1 MSESVLFPSA
11 EQRRDWGEALT
22 ALLAEAELRV
32 VEGPV
37 TPRFNRDQFVEELAA
52 FDFTRPVPFD
62 DLMAWTVA
70 QLEHGVTHMTH
81 PRYLG
86 LFNPAPSFP
95 AQCADR
101 IAASFNP
108 QLASQTT
115 SPVAVAI
122 EAHVI
127 RAVAQRA
134 ALPRHSV
141 GHFTSGGS
149 EANGTALI
157 CALTRTEPGFA
168 AQGSRAYSGT
178 PVFYVSQDCH
188 LAWVKLAHMSGIG
201 RDAVHFIP
209 TDGMGRMRAD
219 ALADMIAD
227 DRRAGC
233 VPVMVVATA
242 GTTVAGMIDPLEAS
256 AKIARAAGLWFH
268 VDAAWGGGAIASNRL
283 RPLLA
288 GIEIADSI
296 TIDAHKWF
304 ATTMGSGMFLTP
316 HAEILAN
323 AFAVATSFMPSQAAA
338 LDPYMTSAQW
348 SRRFMGL
355 RLFLSLAAGG
365 WAAHAAH
372 VEHSVDLAQELAARA
387 NAIGWSVVNEP
398 KLGVVCLTP
407 PTGSPPVRDIID
419 RVLRD
424 GTAWLSAAKFA
435 GHDVVRACVT
445 HGETSSTDIAIAIE
459 ALEEARLGLRAH
471 TAKREPALV

>member
-1 MSESVLFPSA
+1 
-11 EQRRDWGEALT
+11 
-22 ALLAEAELRV
+22 
-32 VEGPV
+32 
-37 TPRFNRDQFVEELAA
+37 
-52 FDFTRPVPFD
+52 
-62 DLMAWTVA
+62 LMAWTVA

-122 EAHVI
+122 EAHVV
-127 RAVAQRA
+127 RAVARRA
-134 ALPRHSV
+134 GLPAQAT

-157 CALTRTEPGFA
+157 CALTRAEPGFA
-168 AQGSRAYSGT
+168 ATGSRAFRGT

-201 RDAVHFIP
+201 RDAVHFIA
-209 TDGMGRMRAD
+209 TDHMGRMSSD
-219 ALADMIAD
+219 ALAAAIAA
-227 DRRAGC
+227 DRRAGN

-242 GTTVAGMIDPLEAS
+242 GTTAAGMIDPLKPCA
-256 AKIARAAGLWFH
+256 AIAEREGLWFH
-268 VDAAWGGGAIASNRL
+268 VDAAWGGGAIASDRL

-288 GIEIADSI
+288 GIEAADSI

-304 ATTMGSGMFLTP
+304 ATTMGSGMFLTR
-316 HAEILAN
+316 HAEALAR
-323 AFAVATSFMPSQAAA
+323 AFSVAANFMPSQAAE

-348 SRRFMGL
+348 SRRFIGL

-372 VEHSVDLAQELAARA
+372 VEHAADMAHELAGRA
-387 NAIGWSVVNEP
+387 IIRGWTVMNDP
-398 KLGVVCLTP
+398 KLGVVCLVP
-407 PTGSPPVRDIID
+407 PAGSPPVHDIVEQ
-419 RVLRD
+419 VLRR
-424 GTAWLSAAKFA
+424 GSVWLSVAKFA

-445 HGETSSTDIAIAIE
+445 HGETLREDVAVAIGV
-459 ALEEARLGLRAH
+459 LEDVRSGLLNRA
-471 TAKREPALV
+471 APREPALV

>member
-1 MSESVLFPSA
+1 MSASALFPSA

-32 VEGPV
+32 AEGPV
-37 TPRFNRDQFVEELAA
+37 TPRFDRHRFADELAA
-52 FDFTRPVPFD
+52 FDFARPVPFD

-127 RAVAQRA
+127 RAVADRA
-134 ALPRHSV
+134 GLPPHSV

-157 CALTRTEPGFA
+157 CALTRAEPRFA
-168 AQGSRAYSGT
+168 AQGSRAFRGA
-178 PVFYVSQDCH
+178 PVFYVSQDSH

-219 ALADMIAD
+219 ALAETIAA

-233 VPVMVVATA
+233 VPVMAVATA
-242 GTTVAGMIDPLEAS
+242 GTTAAGMIDPLEAS
-256 AKIARAAGLWFH
+256 ATIAREAGLWFH
-268 VDAAWGGGAIASNRL
+268 VDAAWGGGAIASDRL

-288 GIEIADSI
+288 GIGVADSI

-316 HAEILAN
+316 HAAVLAN
-323 AFAVATSFMPSQAAA
+323 AYAVATTFMPSQAAE

-348 SRRFMGL
+348 SRRFIGL
-355 RLFLSLAAGG
+355 RLFLSLAGGG

-372 VEHSVDLAQELAARA
+372 VEHSVDLAQEFAALASARD
-387 NAIGWSVVNEP
+387 WSVINEP

-407 PTGSPPVRDIID
+407 PAGSPPVRDIVD

-435 GHDVVRACVT
+435 GSDVVRACIT
-445 HGETSSTDIAIAIE
+445 HGETSSADIAIAID
-459 ALEEARLGLRAH
+459 ALEDARLGLLERA
-471 TAKREPALV
+471 AARKPALV

>member
-1 MSESVLFPSA
+1 MSNTILFPSP
-11 EQRRDWGEALT
+11 EQRRGWGEALT

-32 VEGPV
+32 GDGPV
-37 TPRFNRDQFVEELAA
+37 PPRFDRTRFADELAA
-52 FDFTRPVPFD
+52 FDFAQPVPFEE
-62 DLMAWTVA
+62 LMAWTVA

-101 IAASFNP
+101 ISASFNP

-127 RAVAQRA
+127 RGVARRA
-134 ALPRHSV
+134 GLPVQSV

-157 CALTRTEPGFA
+157 CALTRAEPGFA
-168 AQGSRAYSGT
+168 TRGSRAFRGA
-178 PVFYVSQDCH
+178 PVFYVSEDCH

-209 TDGMGRMRAD
+209 TDNMGRMRSD
-219 ALADMIAD
+219 ALAATIAT
-227 DRRAGC
+227 DRRAGSM
-233 VPVMVVATA
+233 PVMVVATA
-242 GTTVAGMIDPLEAS
+242 GTTAAGMIDPVTPCAM
-256 AKIARAAGLWFH
+256 IAQREGLWFH
-268 VDAAWGGGAIASNRL
+268 VDAAWAGGAIASDRL

-288 GIEIADSI
+288 GIEAADSI

-304 ATTMGSGMFLTP
+304 ATTMGSGMFLTR
-316 HAEILAN
+316 HAEALAN
-323 AFAVATSFMPSQAAA
+323 AFAVATTFMPSQAAE

-348 SRRFMGL
+348 SRRFTGL

-372 VEHSVDLAQELAARA
+372 VEHSVDLAHELAGRA
-387 NAIGWSVVNEP
+387 ILRGWNVVNEP
-398 KLGVVCLTP
+398 KLAVVCLAP
-407 PTGSPPVRDIID
+407 PDGSPPVRDIVAH
-419 RVLRD
+419 VLRD
-424 GTAWLSAAKFA
+424 GSAWLSAAKFA
-435 GHDVVRACVT
+435 GRDVVRACVT
-445 HGETSSTDIAIAIE
+445 HGETSGADIAIAIA
-459 ALEEARLGLRAH
+459 ALEKARLDLLERA
-471 TAKREPALV
+471 KPREPALA

>member
-1 MSESVLFPSA
+1 MSENVFFPTA
-11 EQRRDWGEALT
+11 EQRRDWNEALT

-32 VEGPV
+32 ADGPV
-37 TPRFNRDQFVEELAA
+37 TPRFHRAQFVEELAA
-52 FDFTRPVPFD
+52 FDFAQPMPLD

-134 ALPRHSV
+134 GLPANAV

-157 CALTRTEPGFA
+157 CALTRATPGFA
-168 AQGSRAYSGT
+168 AQGSRAFAGA
-178 PVFYVSQDCH
+178 PVFYVSEDSH

-209 TDGMGRMRAD
+209 TDGTGRMRVD
-219 ALADMIAD
+219 ALAERIAA

-233 VPVMVVATA
+233 VSVMVVATA
-242 GTTVAGMIDPLEAS
+242 GTTAAGMIDPLHAS
-256 AKIARAAGLWFH
+256 AQIARDTGLWFH
-268 VDAAWGGGAIASNRL
+268 VDAAWGGGAIASDRL

-288 GIEIADSI
+288 GIEAADSI

-316 HAEILAN
+316 HAEMLAN
-323 AFAVATSFMPSQAAA
+323 AYAVATTFMPSQAAE

-348 SRRFMGL
+348 SRRFIGL

-372 VEHSVDLAQELAARA
+372 VEHSVALAQEFASRA
-387 NAIGWSVVNEP
+387 GAQGWRVINEP
-398 KLGVVCLTP
+398 QLGVVCMTP
-407 PTGSPPVRDIID
+407 PAGAPPVRDIVN
-419 RVLRD
+419 RVLRE

-435 GHDVVRACVT
+435 DSDVVRACVT
-445 HGETSSTDIAIAIE
+445 HGETSSADIALAID
-459 ALEEARLGLRAH
+459 ALEAARHGLIERA
-471 TAKREPALV
+471 AKSEPALV

>member
-1 MSESVLFPSA
+1 MSETVFFPSA
-11 EQRRDWGEALT
+11 EQRRDWNETLT
-22 ALLAEAELRV
+22 ALLAGAELRV
-32 VEGPV
+32 ADGPV
-37 TPRFNRDQFVEELAA
+37 TPRFDRDQFAQELGA
-52 FDFTRPVPFD
+52 FDFARPMPFD
-62 DLMAWTVA
+62 DLIAWTVG

-134 ALPRHSV
+134 GLPPHSV

-149 EANGTALI
+149 EANGTALV
-157 CALTRTEPGFA
+157 CALTRVEPGFA
-168 AQGSRAYSGT
+168 ARGSRAFAGA
-178 PVFYVSQDCH
+178 PVFYVSEDSH

-201 RDAVHFIP
+201 RDAVHFVP
-209 TDGMGRMRAD
+209 TDGVGRMRAD
-219 ALADMIAD
+219 ALAAMIVA
-227 DRRAGC
+227 DRRAGS

-242 GTTVAGMIDPLEAS
+242 GTTAAGMIDPLQAS
-256 AKIARAAGLWFH
+256 ATIAREAGLWFH
-268 VDAAWGGGAIASNRL
+268 VDAAWGGGAIASDRL

-288 GIEIADSI
+288 GIEAADSI

-304 ATTMGSGMFLTP
+304 ATTMGAGMFLTP
-316 HAEILAN
+316 HAEVLAN
-323 AFAVATSFMPSQAAA
+323 TFAVATTFMPSQAAT

-348 SRRFMGL
+348 SRRFIGL

-372 VEHSVDLAQELAARA
+372 VEYSVDRAQELAARA
-387 NAIGWSVVNEP
+387 SERGWGVVNEP

-407 PTGSPPVRDIID
+407 PAGSPPLRDIVD
-419 RVLRD
+419 HVLRE
-424 GTAWLSAAKFA
+424 GSAWLSAAKFA

-445 HGETSSTDIAIAIE
+445 HGETTSADIAIAID
-459 ALEEARLGLRAH
+459 ALEDARLRVLGRAS
-471 TAKREPALV
+471 KREPALV